1 MYSIQKKK
9 ANVYHQLER
18 RRQSKMASARDIRA
32 KSQELKKV
40 LRKYQTWLEAVP
52 TLRFKDIGHSC

>member
-18 RRQSKMASARDIRA
+18 RRQSKIASARDIRA
-32 KSQELKKV
+32 ISQELKKV
-40 LRKYQTWLEAVP
+40 LGKYQTWLEAVP